1 MKFGETPI
9 AGVFIVDIEA
19 HVDERGA
26 FARTFCGDQFV
37 AHGLPAKFVQCNL
50 STNVHKG
57 TLRGMHWQSEPKPEG
72 KLVRCQRGAIY
83 DVALDLRPRSPTYL
97 LWFGVEL
104 NEDNARALYVPE
116 GCAHGFQTLRDRSD
130 VFYQMTEAY
139 DGALARGARWNDP
152 AFGIAWPLADP
163 ILSPRDSSYP
173 DFDSARA
180 P

>member
-97 LWFGVEL
+97 RWFGVEL
-104 NEDNARALYVPE
+104 NEDNARAL
-116 GCAHGFQTLRDRSD
+116 CAGRLRAWLPDTPRSLRRVLPDDRSLRRR
-130 VFYQMTEAY
+130 T
-139 DGALARGARWNDP
+139 GARRTLERPGLRNRM
-152 AFGIAWPLADP
+152 AVG
-163 ILSPRDSSYP
+163 
-173 DFDSARA
+173 
-180 P
+180 